1 MQIIESGEAEMFDFM
16 DAKEVEV
23 SIRSDGGCV
32 WINIDGRCRVRVN
45 RPENIK
51 IDDRRHDAQ

>member
-1 MQIIESGEAEMFDFM
+1 MQLVESGEGEMYDFM

-23 SIRSDGGCV
+23 SIRSDGKVV
-32 WINIDGRCRVRVN
+32 WINIDGACRVRCY
-45 RPENIK
+45 RPEYIK